1 LYHQLPRASSSFPA
15 NAAAGRDIS
24 FGTGAIAPLDE
35 KQAETGT
42 FSPFGV
48 LVGRFGRDW
57 AHKKRRRFPEY
68 VRFCEA

>member
-1 LYHQLPRASSSFPA
+1 MERVQSLHSMKNRL
-15 NAAAGRDIS
+15 
-24 FGTGAIAPLDE
+24 
-35 KQAETGT
+35 KQAL

-48 LVGRFGRDW
+48 LVGRFGRNW